1 MSTSTIVP
9 TAARITPSA
18 TVRGTVT
25 PPGSK
30 SYSAR
35 AVLAAGMAPGRSRIR
50 RIANSRNVRAL
61 IDAVATLGAEISFEG
76 DDLVVVGPTQLR
88 NDQTIDV
95 GNSGIVLRLLLGA
108 TAHLHRTT
116 FVTKYPESLG
126 RRSNIEMLDALRLL
140 GVDADWQER
149 DGRLPISTHG
159 AGIHGGSTS
168 IESRKSSQFLSGLLY
183 LGGRLDSDL
192 EIHVPDELKA
202 PSMVRTTQ
210 QVLAIA
216 GVETSASPDGLHYQI
231 AAGTAFAPAEFSVGS
246 DPASTA
252 ALLALAAA
260 LDSDVSIRH
269 TGLTELDGVVDYV
282 RSAGG
287 NVTAGS
293 DEIRIQGD
301 PAALKPLDF
310 DGSLSPDSVL
320 PLAALSAHADGTSIF
335 RNIEHIRYKECDRIS
350 DFRTELR
357 KVGIDSEETV
367 DSLIIH
373 GNPAG
378 ATRSAVIDSHFDHAI
393 VLAFTLIGARSK
405 HGLVIENSGVVGQ
418 TYPDFFRDAAELGID
433 LQLSAEPVVKAGA

>member
-1 MSTSTIVP
+1 MSTSTVAPI
-9 TAARITPSA
+9 AARITPSGKLS
-18 TVRGTVT
+18 GTVT

-35 AVLAAGMAPGRSRIR
+35 AVLAAGLAPGASRIR

-61 IDAVATLGAEISFEG
+61 IAAVATLGAEISYE
-76 DDLVVVGPTQLR
+76 DNDLVVVGPSELR
-88 NDQTIDV
+88 DKQTIDV

-108 TAHLHRTT
+108 TAHLHHTT
-116 FVTKYPESLG
+116 FVTTYADSLG
-126 RRSNIEMLDALRLL
+126 RRSNIEMLDALRQL

-149 DGRLPISTHG
+149 DGRLPISTYG
-159 AGIHGGSTS
+159 VGIHGGSTS

-183 LGGRLDSDL
+183 LGGRLDSAL

-202 PSMVRTTQ
+202 PAMVRTTQ
-210 QVLAIA
+210 QVLATA
-216 GVETSASPDGLHYQI
+216 GVETSASPDGLHYQVPS
-231 AAGTAFAPAEFSVGS
+231 GTAFAPAEFSVGS

-260 LDSDVSIRH
+260 MDSEVSIRH

-282 RSAGG
+282 RSVGAT
-287 NVTAGS
+287 VTVGP
-293 DEIRIQGD
+293 DEIRVQGN

-320 PLAALSAHADGTSIF
+320 PLAALSAHADGTSVF

-350 DFRTELR
+350 DFRKELR
-357 KVGIDSEETV
+357 KTGIESEETA
-367 DSLIIH
+367 DSLVIH
-373 GNPAG
+373 GGPSG
-378 ATRSAVIDSHFDHAI
+378 ATEHAVIDCHFDHAI

-433 LQLSAEPVVKAGA
+433 LNLSSEPVVTAGA